1 MPGSNISSQGRVFL
15 ALYRKITCT
24 GSGSTTCFPFSV
36 FDLLG
41 LDGFGYYFYA
51 IQIRAMK
58 TTLKKPVAIIGYSG
72 HAYVI
77 IDIFLNAG
85 RLVTAYCDSE
95 EKKSNPYHLT
105 YLGKESEVIA
115 KLKKFD
121 YFACVGHNGIREKIH
136 TQLGQFLGNPINAIH
151 PSAVISA
158 SVKMGDGVMI
168 AANATLNPLVEI
180 GRGVICNTSST
191 IDHECTIGDF
201 TFISPG
207 AVLCGNVHVGR
218 STFIGANAVIR
229 QGITIGNNVI
239 IGAGTVVVKD
249 IPDNTTVIGNPARK
263 LVKKPARSLKAA

>member
-1 MPGSNISSQGRVFL
+1 
-15 ALYRKITCT
+15 
-24 GSGSTTCFPFSV
+24 
-36 FDLLG
+36 
-41 LDGFGYYFYA
+41 
-51 IQIRAMK
+51 MK
-58 TTLKKPVAIIGYSG
+58 TTLKKPVAIVGYSG

-95 EKKSNPYHLT
+95 EKTLNPYHLT
-105 YLGKESEVIA
+105 YLGKESEVIN

-136 TQLGQFLGNPINAIH
+136 NQLSQYLGDPVNAIH

-158 SVKMGDGVMI
+158 SVKMGNGVMI
-168 AANATLNPLVEI
+168 AANTTLNPMVEI
-180 GRGVICNTSST
+180 GNGVVCNTSSS
-191 IDHECTIGDF
+191 IDHECIIGDF
-201 TFISPG
+201 SFIAPG
-207 AVLCGNVHVGR
+207 AVLCGNVIVGR
-218 STFIGANAVIR
+218 SSFVGANSVIR

-263 LVKKPARSLKAA
+263 LVKKQPARSLKAA